1 MKIIAGML
9 QGETGTV
16 EVLGFNPMTQR
27 VPLMRELGVLFG
39 NRTELWWDHPISVS
53 FDWKK
58 VVWGIPDDTYRRNL
72 EQATDLLDLKPLVKT
87 FARELSLG
95 QRMRADLAMLLLHN
109 PRVIILDEPTLGL
122 DVLAKRNIIDYLKRL
137 NRENGVTVLITS
149 HDMDDLEAMAE
160 RIIMIAGGEIAFD
173 GSFDQMRGLTTLRR
187 RIKITTESKQAPILL
202 LATHLSSQDSIH
214 EFEYDSSIVTMPKL
228 LAELAELPGIRDM
241 ETGKIP
247 IEDVVSELY
256 TKWR

>member
-1 MKIIAGML
+1 MWRNLVKPEYKTITALDQVSFRILPGEFVAYAGPNGAGKSTTMKIIAGML

-109 PRVIILDEPTLGL
+109 PR
-122 DVLAKRNIIDYLKRL
+122 
-137 NRENGVTVLITS
+137 
-149 HDMDDLEAMAE
+149 
-160 RIIMIAGGEIAFD
+160 
-173 GSFDQMRGLTTLRR
+173 
-187 RIKITTESKQAPILL
+187 
-202 LATHLSSQDSIH
+202 
-214 EFEYDSSIVTMPKL
+214 
-228 LAELAELPGIRDM
+228 
-241 ETGKIP
+241 
-247 IEDVVSELY
+247 
-256 TKWR
+256 